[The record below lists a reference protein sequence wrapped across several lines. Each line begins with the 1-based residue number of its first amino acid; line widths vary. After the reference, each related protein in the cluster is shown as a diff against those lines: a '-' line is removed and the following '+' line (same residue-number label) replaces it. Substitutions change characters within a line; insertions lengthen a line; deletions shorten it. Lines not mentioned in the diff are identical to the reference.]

1 MRKLLYSFFLIFV
14 GFMAS
19 AQLDKPQVEHRPL
32 SKTTTLITV
41 VPKGTGTQ
49 SVKVQVTGPGG
60 YSKTEQ
66 RNTTALTSFEFHG
79 LQPGATYSY
88 TATASA
94 CLLAAT
100 TCPTPVQVRTS
111 TFEAPEALPAAAIIS
126 QDVDN
131 CPQFVGINWKY
142 SPVGAPI
149 YSVII
154 QKSHD
159 GNVWHNVAHLPSSET
174 SYYDSG
180 VTPGVHHTYKIITTN
195 SIGDEVES
203 NYVTVLVKPYV
214 GPNTALN
221 FRSDNGHKT
230 DNTIRVTW
238 DNPEEDYACGTNI
251 RASWYIMMK
260 RAWETEYKIVGVT
273 WPHDYYY
280 DITGLEQ
287 NETVELGIWP
297 ISNKDLFGHWAYL
310 TDKTFGVSSKPEN
323 IIGVSFK
330 DAISTSGIDVKWTH
344 NGTDSD
350 YYIVEV
356 STDGTNFSQLGVAKN
371 GVTNI
376 KHVNLAEGV
385 AYTYRV
391 KAGNYLYGESDWAYM
406 NGYVTY
412 DYSAIPNAPYG
423 LQAKWSGANV
433 DLTWVDDSNKEEKYV
448 IERAPKADGIFQEIG
463 TVGRNINKYTDATMT
478 GDTAYYR
485 VKAENP
491 LGVSAASKV
500 ARIVKAA
507 TTPATGTVGILAY
520 PNPTVDR
527 LNISVPGDLQGDGV
541 AIKVYNSLNSLVYT
555 KNYSRASE
563 INIDFKRFTPG
574 IYNVVVETGGVQE
587 TKKIVK
593 N

>member
-1 MRKLLYSFFLIFV
+1 MRKFLYSFFLIFV

-19 AQLDKPQVEHRPL
+19 AQIQKPQVEHRSL
-32 SKTTTLITV
+32 SKTTTLVTV

-49 SVKVQVTGPGG
+49 SIKVQVTGPAG
-60 YSKTEQ
+60 YNKTFTE
-66 RNTTALTSFEFHG
+66 NTSALKSFEFIG
-79 LQPGATYSY
+79 LQPGNTYTY
-88 TATASA
+88 TATTTG
-94 CLLAAT
+94 CLAAAPSCAT
-100 TCPTPVQVRTS
+100 SEFSTGTFATP
-111 TFEAPEALPAAAIIS
+111 EPLPAAAIIS
-126 QDVDN
+126 QEIDN

-142 SPVGAPI
+142 AAGANNI

-154 QKSHD
+154 QKSYNGSDWHD
-159 GNVWHNVAHLPSSET
+159 VAHLPSSET

-180 VTPGVHHTYKIITTN
+180 VLPGVHHTYRIITTN
-195 SIGDEVES
+195 SIGDLVLS
-203 NYVTVLVKPYV
+203 NFVTVQVKPYV
-214 GPNTALN
+214 GPNQALN

-230 DNTIRVTW
+230 NNTIRVTW
-238 DNPEEDYACGTNI
+238 DNPEEDYVCGTNI

-260 RAWETEYKIVGVT
+260 RGFESEYKIVGVA
-273 WPHDYYY
+273 WPQDYYY

-287 NETVELGIWP
+287 NEIVEIGIFP
-297 ISNKDLFGHWAYL
+297 ISNKDIFGNWSYL
-310 TDKTFGVSSKPEN
+310 KDKTFGVASKPSSV
-323 IIGVSFK
+323 IGVAFQDNIKNSV
-330 DAISTSGIDVKWTH
+330 IDVEWVH
-344 NGTDSD
+344 DGSDSD
-350 YYIVEV
+350 YYKVEV
-356 STDGTNFSQLGVAKN
+356 STDGTNFTQLGVVKSGIN
-371 GVTNI
+371 NL
-376 KHVNLAEGV
+376 KHVNLSEGLP
-385 AYTYRV
+385 YTYRV
-391 KAGNYLYGESDWAYM
+391 KAGNYIYGESDWTNM

-423 LQAKWSGANV
+423 LQAKWSAANV

-448 IERAPKADGIFQEIG
+448 IERAPKADGVFQVIG
-463 TVGRNINKYTDATMT
+463 EVARGVVKYTDATMT

-500 ARIVKAA
+500 ARIVKAT
-507 TTPATGTVGILAY
+507 TTPATGAVGILAY

-527 LNISVPGDLQGDGV
+527 LNISVPGDIKGDGV

-555 KNYSRASE
+555 KSFDRTSE

-574 IYNVVVETGGVQE
+574 IYNVVVETGEVQE